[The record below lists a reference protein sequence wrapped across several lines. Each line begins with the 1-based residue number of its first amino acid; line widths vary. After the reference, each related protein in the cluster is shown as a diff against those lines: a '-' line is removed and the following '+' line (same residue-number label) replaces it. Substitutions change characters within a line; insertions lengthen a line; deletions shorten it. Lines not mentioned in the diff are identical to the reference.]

1 MKLAELTS
9 VVRVLAQLNHYEI
22 VLQVELSDMQEKQQN
37 ILLSCSACSYYS
49 LFLNG

>member
-37 ILLSCSACSYYS
+37 ILLTKLQC
-49 LFLNG
+49 LLLL